1 MIGSKMTDS
10 STLNPKVNSLMNLFL
25 KREATQP
32 LPVHKPAKKVKPNE
46 EYLCPHQAK
55 PATPS
60 TIYYPGEM
68 MSNVL
73 LSRLPPLPE
82 SIQSPIL
89 PKPTRRGGASMC
101 RASS

>member
-1 MIGSKMTDS
+1 METGWGFVEEERFEYKVGANLRKGGIIYMIGSKMTDS

-60 TIYYPGEM
+60 TIYYP
-68 MSNVL
+68 
-73 LSRLPPLPE
+73 
-82 SIQSPIL
+82 
-89 PKPTRRGGASMC
+89 
-101 RASS
+101 